1 MIGYCSP
8 RMVHLTKS
16 CGSYVSQMKKQANK
30 NKSTLSQ
37 DLIIAAP
44 PSMTQLRPS
53 SEKDQNTGC
62 LMTMWHSTKPY
73 YWSTP
78 AINWVILF
86 LMIQVLIHDGQKMKD
101 KTKNIVN
108 LTETI

>member
-1 MIGYCSP
+1 
-8 RMVHLTKS
+8 
-16 CGSYVSQMKKQANK
+16 
-30 NKSTLSQ
+30 
-37 DLIIAAP
+37 
-44 PSMTQLRPS
+44 MTQLRPS

-78 AINWVILF
+78 AISWVILF